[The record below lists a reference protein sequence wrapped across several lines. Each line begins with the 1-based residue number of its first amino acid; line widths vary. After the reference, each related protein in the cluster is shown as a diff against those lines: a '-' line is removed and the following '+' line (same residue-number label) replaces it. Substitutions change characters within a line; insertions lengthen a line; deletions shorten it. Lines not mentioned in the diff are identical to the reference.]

1 MSELDNNGIKR
12 DGIGDMRISTLDDIA
27 ASIDSVD
34 IRDDFM
40 FSYVMCNRDI
50 CTKLLQYLL
59 PGHKI
64 DRIEY
69 YDLGDGG
76 TGMPEGGTGQSGD
89 SSKKYEPLHLDAQ
102 KSLIEAF
109 NRRTVRLDVYL
120 DDGKSVYN
128 LEMQTTR
135 HAALP
140 KRARLYQ
147 AHMDINQLQRGQFYT
162 KLRPS
167 FVIFICTFDPFD
179 EGRYLYSFRNV
190 CRETGAELGDEAY
203 KLFFNTAGTH
213 GEISDSLRE
222 ILRYMNDPKSYPVEQ
237 AGLPLIRSIDEA
249 VDKAKMD
256 NEWRHAF
263 MIYQIHQQDAE
274 LRGEARGISIGEKRG
289 EARGIS
295 IGEKRGE
302 ARGISIGE
310 ERKAVDTA
318 KSMMRENLPNDMI
331 SRVTGLPIAQ
341 IQKIRGNLPAN

>member
-256 NEWRHAF
+256 NEWRLT
-263 MIYQIHQQDAE
+263 I
-274 LRGEARGISIGEKRG
+274 
-289 EARGIS
+289 
-295 IGEKRGE
+295 
-302 ARGISIGE
+302 
-310 ERKAVDTA
+310 
-318 KSMMRENLPNDMI
+318 KSQGGKSDDQEVFL
-331 SRVTGLPIAQ
+331 
-341 IQKIRGNLPAN
+341 